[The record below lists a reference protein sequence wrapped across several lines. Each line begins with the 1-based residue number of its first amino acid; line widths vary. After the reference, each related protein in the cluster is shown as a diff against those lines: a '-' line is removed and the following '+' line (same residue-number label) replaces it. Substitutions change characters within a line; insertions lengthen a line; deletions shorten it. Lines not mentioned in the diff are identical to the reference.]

1 MKIINDSVNT
11 ILVKQMD
18 ACTLRQGVIANN
30 IANANTPGFKKST
43 ANFQQ
48 QLQAAL
54 GTGEFA
60 MKGSNPRHFVPGQG
74 GLDSLSAEVTQ
85 VEDTSM
91 KAGENNVD
99 IDQEMV
105 DLAANTL
112 LYRLATRVKSDRSN
126 LLSYVI
132 KGGR

>member
-1 MKIINDSVNT
+1 MKILYDPVNT
-11 ILVKQMD
+11 MLAKQMD
-18 ACTLRQGVIANN
+18 ACATRQRVIANN

-43 ANFQQ
+43 VNFQQ
-48 QLQAAL
+48 QLGAAL
-54 GTGEFA
+54 ENGFG
-60 MKGSNPRHFVPGQG
+60 MKTSNPRHIGRGQG
-74 GLDSLSAEVTQ
+74 GLEDLEAEVSR

-91 KAGENNVD
+91 RAGENNVD

-112 LYRLATRVKSDRSN
+112 LYRMATRVRSDRSN
-126 LLSYVI
+126 IMSTVV